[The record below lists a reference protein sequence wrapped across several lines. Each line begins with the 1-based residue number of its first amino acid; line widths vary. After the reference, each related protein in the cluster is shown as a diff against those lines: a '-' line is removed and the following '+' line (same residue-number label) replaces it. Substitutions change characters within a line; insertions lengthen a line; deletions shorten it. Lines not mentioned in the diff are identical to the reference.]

1 MVMTSEGRWAV
12 PDGMFS
18 AIGAQAVTLTS
29 RPSRAI
35 AVIAAMIAA
44 APPMSDFIHSIA
56 VDGLSDRPPESNVMP
71 LPTSAR
77 CGLPRPAV

>member
-1 MVMTSEGRWAV
+1 MRSTSDGRWAV

-18 AIGAQAVTLTS
+18 AIGAHAVTLRS
-29 RPSRAI
+29 SPSRAM
-35 AVIAAMIAA
+35 AMVAAMIAA

-56 VDGLSDRPPESNVMP
+56 TGGFSDRPPESNVMP

-77 CGLPRPAV
+77 CGFPRPAR